1 MNSFLEQ
8 VAADLLNRYGTNLA
22 RVAVV
27 FPNKRASLFLN
38 EHLARLTGK
47 PLWSPAYITISDLFR
62 SHSTLKVADPI
73 LLVCELHKSFIEATG
88 MDETLDHF
96 YGWGQLLLADF
107 DDLDKNMGPADQVFK
122 NLRDLHELDDIS
134 YLTEEQREMIKRF
147 FSNFS
152 EDHNSEL
159 KQRFLKLWSRIGNIY
174 HLFNERLASYD
185 TYAFVGFNHLQ
196 EVEKTLFR
204 RLEQAGKAIFYQDT
218 EELPPETLTYIS
230 APTENIQARYVSQWL
245 TPERIA
251 AGRKTAIVLCDEKLL
266 QTVIHCLPK
275 EVEKVNVTTGYPLSQ
290 TAAATLVSQFFNLQ
304 INGFSLKTNAFRRH
318 WLELMNRHP
327 YAKMMPE
334 DYANTHYT
342 DNSELLHALLGI
354 IRHVAKDPSPKDQLA
369 TESLFR
375 VYTVLNRLTDL
386 VDSGALKVDI
396 ITLQRLVTQVIQ
408 STTIPFHGEP
418 AEGIQIMGVLETRNL
433 DFDHVLM
440 LSCNEGNMPR
450 GVSDTSFIP
459 YSIRKAYGLTTVD
472 HKVAIY
478 EHYFHRLLQRAKDV
492 ALVYNNATN
501 DGQTGEMS
509 RFMLQQM
516 VEREKPIHY
525 QTLQAG
531 QLTAPRRPLA
541 ILKTDKVMEV
551 MKDRFSTEKG
561 GISPTAISTYLRCQL
576 RFFYHYVGN
585 LIEPDDNDEDLI
597 DNRIFGNIFHKAA
610 QNLYEQLKTLTGNHI
625 TALAINDLLKSEVEI
640 EQKVDEAFM
649 TELFKI
655 TDPNRKIPAL
665 DGLQLINRE
674 VIIKYIRQL
683 LEADRK
689 LAPFSILGLEK
700 PVKMPLDWTIIRG
713 YIDRLD
719 CITDPETGED
729 VVRVVDYK
737 TGAKKQKDLPDVAAI
752 FDPANVKDHSD
763 YYLQAFLY
771 SHIVRQQTNLP
782 VSPALLFIQHAGSE
796 QYDPTLKLGKDPVR
810 DIATISNEFMQLL
823 TEKMSEI
830 FCQDLA
836 FSPTEDHDR
845 CSTCPYQMLCR

>member
-1 MNSFLEQ
+1 
-8 VAADLLNRYGTNLA
+8 
-22 RVAVV
+22 
-27 FPNKRASLFLN
+27 
-38 EHLARLTGK
+38 
-47 PLWSPAYITISDLFR
+47 
-62 SHSTLKVADPI
+62 
-73 LLVCELHKSFIEATG
+73 
-88 MDETLDHF
+88 
-96 YGWGQLLLADF
+96 
-107 DDLDKNMGPADQVFK
+107 
-122 NLRDLHELDDIS
+122 
-134 YLTEEQREMIKRF
+134 
-147 FSNFS
+147 
-152 EDHNSEL
+152 
-159 KQRFLKLWSRIGNIY
+159 
-174 HLFNERLASYD
+174 
-185 TYAFVGFNHLQ
+185 
-196 EVEKTLFR
+196 
-204 RLEQAGKAIFYQDT
+204 
-218 EELPPETLTYIS
+218 
-230 APTENIQARYVSQWL
+230 
-245 TPERIA
+245 
-251 AGRKTAIVLCDEKLL
+251 
-266 QTVIHCLPK
+266 
-275 EVEKVNVTTGYPLSQ
+275 
-290 TAAATLVSQFFNLQ
+290 
-304 INGFSLKTNAFRRH
+304 
-318 WLELMNRHP
+318 
-327 YAKMMPE
+327 
-334 DYANTHYT
+334 
-342 DNSELLHALLGI
+342 
-354 IRHVAKDPSPKDQLA
+354 
-369 TESLFR
+369 
-375 VYTVLNRLTDL
+375 
-386 VDSGALKVDI
+386 
-396 ITLQRLVTQVIQ
+396 
-408 STTIPFHGEP
+408 
-418 AEGIQIMGVLETRNL
+418 
-433 DFDHVLM
+433 
-440 LSCNEGNMPR
+440 
-450 GVSDTSFIP
+450 
-459 YSIRKAYGLTTVD
+459 
-472 HKVAIY
+472 
-478 EHYFHRLLQRAKDV
+478 
-492 ALVYNNATN
+492 
-501 DGQTGEMS
+501 
-509 RFMLQQM
+509 
-516 VEREKPIHY
+516 
-525 QTLQAG
+525 
-531 QLTAPRRPLA
+531 
-541 ILKTDKVMEV
+541 MEV

-830 FCQDLA
+830 FSQDLA